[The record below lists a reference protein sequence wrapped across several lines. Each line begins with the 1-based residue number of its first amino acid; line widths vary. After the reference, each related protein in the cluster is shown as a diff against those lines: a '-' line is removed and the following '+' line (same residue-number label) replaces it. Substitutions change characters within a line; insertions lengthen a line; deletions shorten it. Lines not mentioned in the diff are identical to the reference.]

1 MKTNNLFHFK
11 VKKAVKKI
19 DKSRLIAINKEN
31 ILVLE
36 KIEGKSKYSLAGG
49 IKKKK
54 ETDIQSLIRETY
66 EEIGIQLLKKNV
78 SYFVSK
84 KQVTKQKQE
93 IYKHYFV
100 TGLSIE
106 NIQVA
111 EIHKFKS
118 AHWVPWYEALEFLD
132 KQDKQVVA
140 LYFGQHTKNLR

>member
-1 MKTNNLFHFK
+1 MKTNKLFHFK
-11 VKKAVKKI
+11 VKKAGKKI

-49 IKKKK
+49 VKKKK

-66 EEIGIQLLKKNV
+66 EEIGVQLFKKNV

-100 TGLSIE
+100 ANLNIE
-106 NIQVA
+106 NVQVF
-111 EIHKFKS
+111 EIHKFKD
-118 AHWVPWYEALEFLD
+118 AKWVPWYEALEFLD

-140 LYFGQHTKNLR
+140 LYFGQQTKKVD